1 MDKLPNEEK
10 QPRVQSDLAERKK
23 KLSTQKLLRPL
34 SPELPENL
42 DDWTLKVSHEPTLND
57 LVHDIHKALM
67 KDESTNKQYRELLRA
82 TLDSEA
88 VEGSCS
94 ADNFMAAQMI
104 RERAKIDGS
113 PVQGKKL
120 DSITKALGV
129 VLRRYEASRKQRR
142 DKLDGQIVS
151 SNNDE

>member
-1 MDKLPNEEK
+1 MC
-10 QPRVQSDLAERKK
+10 LAERNM
-23 KLSTQKLLRPL
+23 SQIQKARSL

-57 LVHDIHKALM
+57 LVHDLHKALM
-67 KDESTNKQYRELLRA
+67 KDETTNKQYRDLLRA

-88 VEGSCS
+88 IEGSCS

-104 RERAKIDGS
+104 RDRAKLEGS
-113 PVQGKKL
+113 PVQHKKL

-142 DKLDGQIVS
+142 DKLDGEIVAD
-151 SNNDE
+151 NNGE